1 MINASWLL
9 YHGKNYPISQNN
21 YRLSEGDIIKIG
33 RIIIIIREIK
43 INKKGVNKNSIT
55 NDFSEDNSIS
65 KINIINNENIKSSTL
80 EYKNN

>member
-9 YHGKNYPISQNN
+9 YQGKNYPKSQNN

-43 INKKGVNKNSIT
+43 IKKKNK
-55 NDFSEDNSIS
+55 
-65 KINIINNENIKSSTL
+65 
-80 EYKNN
+80 